1 MDSVFRVFLDHRR
14 LPNVEAA
21 NGSVI
26 CSEGRKFIDT
36 TGGGTSYAILGWNHQ
51 EVNEAIKS
59 QLSRFG
65 HMDYKI
71 WNDPNVELLADT
83 ILNASPSFLK
93 KVYFAG
99 NSGAEACEAAMKM
112 SYQYHYLNGNP
123 QRKWF
128 ISRQQSYHG
137 STADALVLGDR
148 PNLEFYKQM
157 LSPFRV
163 QVSMHHY
170 LKNKYSNESQEE
182 YATRCANEL
191 EEKIIEIGP
200 ENVAGFVGE
209 TIMGGL
215 VGDVPPVGNYW
226 IKISQVCKKYGVH
239 LILDEVYCGTSTT
252 GTYFAIEQDQAQADF
267 VFVGKTLAGG
277 YGALSAVVTTN
288 EIYNKIASSP
298 DRRLQHTTT
307 HQAHSLSVAAALAV
321 QKIASQTSFL
331 VEVKRKGQ
339 LFRDLLQ
346 EGLRDSNF
354 IVDIRGRGLR
364 FSVEHN
370 FKDQVAFGIE
380 FEKLTKEEYG
390 VLVNAKWHRLCITP
404 PLVINDDEIRQASE
418 AIIET
423 FNTLSKKHENI

>member
-1 MDSVFRVFLDHRR
+1 MGSVFRVFLDHRL

-36 TGGGTSYAILGWNHQ
+36 TGGGTSYAILGWNNQ
-51 EVNEAIKS
+51 EVNEAIKL
-59 QLSRFG
+59 QLSKFG

-71 WNDPNVELLADT
+71 WNDPNVELLAET
-83 ILNASPSFLK
+83 ILNASPSFLQ

-157 LSPFRV
+157 LSPFRA
-163 QVSMHHY
+163 QVGMHHY

-191 EEKIIEIGP
+191 EEKIVEIGP

-215 VGDVPPVGNYW
+215 LETCHPLEITGLKLV
-226 IKISQVCKKYGVH
+226 KFAR
-239 LILDEVYCGTSTT
+239 STVST
-252 GTYFAIEQDQAQADF
+252 
-267 VFVGKTLAGG
+267 
-277 YGALSAVVTTN
+277 
-288 EIYNKIASSP
+288 
-298 DRRLQHTTT
+298 
-307 HQAHSLSVAAALAV
+307 
-321 QKIASQTSFL
+321 
-331 VEVKRKGQ
+331 
-339 LFRDLLQ
+339 
-346 EGLRDSNF
+346 
-354 IVDIRGRGLR
+354 
-364 FSVEHN
+364 
-370 FKDQVAFGIE
+370 
-380 FEKLTKEEYG
+380 
-390 VLVNAKWHRLCITP
+390 
-404 PLVINDDEIRQASE
+404 
-418 AIIET
+418 
-423 FNTLSKKHENI
+423 